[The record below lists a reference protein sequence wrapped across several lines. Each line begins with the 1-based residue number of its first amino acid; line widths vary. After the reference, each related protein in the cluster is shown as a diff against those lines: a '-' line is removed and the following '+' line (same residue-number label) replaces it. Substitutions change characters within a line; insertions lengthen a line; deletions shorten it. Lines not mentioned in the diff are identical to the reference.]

1 MISYARGCSRKSKV
15 FNLKYIENCLIWII
29 VNCWWMSR
37 NSLLINNFGY
47 WSAIGCLWPLPRS
60 HRLPHH
66 HRSLLKAWPMGAQGN
81 QFSGQSLPGTLS
93 PTNNSVSRHHSAG
106 KLLQPEDHRRESKL
120 RAPQYLIWIIFNFLV
135 NDQEFFI
142 HQQQQN
148 FKCS

>member
-15 FNLKYIENCLIWII
+15 GNLKYIENCLIWII

-37 NSLLINNFGY
+37 NSLLINNLVSGP
-47 WSAIGCLWPLPRS
+47 PLAACG
-60 HRLPHH
+60 LCFPHH
-66 HRSLLKAWPMGAQGN
+66 NRSLLKAWPMGAQGN
-81 QFSGQSLPGTLS
+81 QFSGQSLPATLS
-93 PTNNSVSRHHSAG
+93 PTNNSVSRHHSAR
-106 KLLQPEDHRRESKL
+106 KLLQPEDHRGHSKFSS
-120 RAPQYLIWIIFNFLV
+120 PQYFIWIIFNFLV